1 MKPKRADEGV
11 ALIAQPEFQSW
22 WAELQRAR
30 AELKAAHQRYAE
42 MLSEASLTEFK
53 AELLQKNAIDTLY
66 RAGECEDGAATMM
79 FEGTELENR
88 SFRAVSDFEEQR
100 FKVSEVWYRLGTAEK
115 LLDERREALTALK
128 TKKLE
133 TDLKAAEQ
141 IHRVAREDYDRE
153 TARKNQL
160 WEEVERIWAKS
171 AEANLLVSEQRVRA
185 KRIRR
190 EAEELFAL
198 AEERKQQ
205 SGTLRAAAEKA
216 SALCQTTET
225 ALREVLDQAQRK
237 FECSA
242 GTDFLYFRYKEDQK
256 LALCVSLIEDRDN
269 YNVVLLPLSIHRVT
283 RQRGVAFLE
292 SAFESPSR
300 ESNFKLG
307 EMR

>member
-1 MKPKRADEGV
+1 MKPKRVDEVV

-30 AELKAAHQRYAE
+30 AELKRAQQRHEE

-66 RAGECEDGAATMM
+66 RAGECEDAAATMM

-115 LLDERREALTALK
+115 ELDERREALAVSKNKK
-128 TKKLE
+128 TE
-133 TDLKAAEQ
+133 TELKAAEQ
-141 IHRVAREDYDRE
+141 AHRVAREGYDRE

-160 WEEVERIWAKS
+160 WEEVERIWARS
-171 AEANLLVSEQRVRA
+171 AEANLLVAEQRVRA

-190 EAEELFAL
+190 EAEALFAL
-198 AEERKQQ
+198 AEERKQH
-205 SGTLRAAAEKA
+205 SGILRAEAEKA

-225 ALREVLDQAQRK
+225 ALRAVLDQAQRK
-237 FECSA
+237 FECTA
-242 GTDFLYFRYKEDQK
+242 GADFLYFRYNEDQK

-269 YNVVLLPLSIHRVT
+269 YNVVLLPLSIHRVG

-292 SAFESPSR
+292 PSFETPPR

>member
-1 MKPKRADEGV
+1 MKPKQTDEVV

-22 WAELQRAR
+22 WAELQKAR
-30 AELKAAHQRYAE
+30 AEVKAAQQRYGE
-42 MLSEASLTEFK
+42 LLSEASLTEFR
-53 AELLQKNAIDTLY
+53 AELSQKNAIDTLY
-66 RAGECEDGAATMM
+66 RAGECEDAAATMM

-115 LLDERREALTALK
+115 VLDERREAPASSK
-128 TKKLE
+128 SKKSE
-133 TDLKAAEQ
+133 ADLKAADQ
-141 IHRVAREDYDRE
+141 AHRVAREEYDRE

-171 AEANLLVSEQRVRA
+171 AEANLLVAEQRVRA
-185 KRIRR
+185 KKIRK
-190 EAEELFAL
+190 EAESLFAL

-205 SGTLRAAAEKA
+205 SGILRAAAEKA

-225 ALREVLDQAQRK
+225 ALRAVLDQAQHK

-256 LALCVSLIEDRDN
+256 LALCVSLIEDHDN
-269 YNVVLLPLSIHRVT
+269 YNVVLLPLSIHRVG

-292 SAFESPSR
+292 PSLGAPTR

>member
-1 MKPKRADEGV
+1 MKPKRVDEVV

-30 AELKAAHQRYAE
+30 AELKTAQQRHEE

-66 RAGECEDGAATMM
+66 RAGECEDAAATMM

-100 FKVSEVWYRLGTAEK
+100 FKVSDFWYRLGTAEK
-115 LLDERREALTALK
+115 LLDERRETLASAR
-128 TKKLE
+128 TKKSE
-133 TDLKAAEQ
+133 TDLKGAEQ
-141 IHRVAREDYDRE
+141 AHRVAREEYDRE

-171 AEANLLVSEQRVRA
+171 AEANLLVAEQRVRA

-190 EAEELFAL
+190 EAEALFAL

-205 SGTLRAAAEKA
+205 SGILRAEAERA
-216 SALCQTTET
+216 SALSQTTET
-225 ALREVLDQAQRK
+225 ALRAVLDQAQRE

-242 GTDFLYFRYKEDQK
+242 GTDFLYFRYKDDQK

-269 YNVVLLPLSIHRVT
+269 YNVVLLPLSIHRVG

-292 SAFESPSR
+292 PSFGLPSP

>member
-1 MKPKRADEGV
+1 MKPKRVDEVV

-30 AELKAAHQRYAE
+30 AELKTAQQRHEE

-66 RAGECEDGAATMM
+66 RAGECEDAAATMM

-100 FKVSEVWYRLGTAEK
+100 FKVSDFWYRLGTAEK
-115 LLDERREALTALK
+115 LLDERRETLASAR
-128 TKKLE
+128 TKKSE
-133 TDLKAAEQ
+133 TDLKGAEQ
-141 IHRVAREDYDRE
+141 AHRVAREEYDRE

-171 AEANLLVSEQRVRA
+171 AEANLLVAEQRVRA

-190 EAEELFAL
+190 EAEALFAL

-205 SGTLRAAAEKA
+205 SGILRAEAERA

-225 ALREVLDQAQRK
+225 ALRAVLDQAQRE

-242 GTDFLYFRYKEDQK
+242 GTDFLYFRYKDDQK

-269 YNVVLLPLSIHRVT
+269 YNVVLLPLSIHRVG

-292 SAFESPSR
+292 PSFGLPSP